1 MKAKLYLLFFF
12 VQLITAMEIE
22 ISITNQELTLRDDNG
37 VIKTYKISTSKY
49 GEGSTENSFKT
60 PLGKHE
66 IKKMIGKDVII
77 GGRFIGRVHTGE
89 VFPIYSD
96 QEIYVKEDVV
106 QKFLEIFSFF
116 ISIVFPNLSKNFL
129 TFLSLG
135 QIIIGPFLIPING
148 IGITRVTFLFLVYF
162 FNFSK
167 LFVKFCNNII
177 KNISNL

>member
-22 ISITNQELTLRDDNG
+22 ISITNQELILRDDSG
-37 VIKTYKISTSKY
+37 VIKTYKISTSKF
-49 GEGSTENSFKT
+49 GEGSKENSFKT

-106 QKFLEIFSFF
+106 QSRILWLSGLED
-116 ISIVFPNLSKNFL
+116 N
-129 TFLSLG
+129 
-135 QIIIGPFLIPING
+135 INKG
-148 IGITRVTFLFLVYF
+148 IGVDSFARYIYIHGTPEEWLLGSKASKGCIRMSNKDVIELFDKVHEGMI
-162 FNFSK
+162 
-167 LFVKFCNNII
+167 VNI
-177 KNISNL
+177 K

>member
-1 MKAKLYLLFFF
+1 MKAKLYILFFF

-22 ISITNQELTLRDDNG
+22 ISITNQELILRDDSG
-37 VIKTYKISTSKY
+37 VIKTYKISTSKF

-106 QKFLEIFSFF
+106 QSRILWLSGLED
-116 ISIVFPNLSKNFL
+116 N
-129 TFLSLG
+129 
-135 QIIIGPFLIPING
+135 INKG
-148 IGITRVTFLFLVYF
+148 IGVDSFARYIYIHGTPEEWLLGSKASKGCIRMSNKDVIELFEKVHEGMI
-162 FNFSK
+162 
-167 LFVKFCNNII
+167 VNI
-177 KNISNL
+177 K

>member
-1 MKAKLYLLFFF
+1 MKAKLYILFFF

-22 ISITNQELTLRDDNG
+22 ISITNQELILRDDSG
-37 VIKTYKISTSKY
+37 VIKTYKISTSKF
-49 GEGSTENSFKT
+49 GVGSTENSFKT

-106 QKFLEIFSFF
+106 QSRILWLSGLED
-116 ISIVFPNLSKNFL
+116 N
-129 TFLSLG
+129 
-135 QIIIGPFLIPING
+135 INKG
-148 IGITRVTFLFLVYF
+148 IGVDSFARYIYIHGTPEEWLLGTKASKGCIRMSNKDVIDLFDKVHEGM
-162 FNFSK
+162 
-167 LFVKFCNNII
+167 VVNI
-177 KNISNL
+177 K

>member
-22 ISITNQELTLRDDNG
+22 ISITNQELILRDDTG
-37 VIKTYKISTSKY
+37 VIKTYKISSSKF
-49 GEGSTENSFKT
+49 GEGSKENSFKT

-106 QKFLEIFSFF
+106 QSRILWLSGLED
-116 ISIVFPNLSKNFL
+116 N
-129 TFLSLG
+129 
-135 QIIIGPFLIPING
+135 INKG
-148 IGITRVTFLFLVYF
+148 IGVDSFARYIYIHGTPEEWLLGSKASKGCIRMSNKDVIELFEKVHEGMI
-162 FNFSK
+162 
-167 LFVKFCNNII
+167 VNI
-177 KNISNL
+177 K

>member
-22 ISITNQELTLRDDNG
+22 ISITNQELILRDDSG
-37 VIKTYKISTSKY
+37 VIKTYKISTSKF
-49 GEGSTENSFKT
+49 GEGSKENSFKT

-89 VFPIYSD
+89 IFPIYSD

-106 QKFLEIFSFF
+106 QSRILWLSGLE
-116 ISIVFPNLSKNFL
+116 NN
-129 TFLSLG
+129 
-135 QIIIGPFLIPING
+135 INKG
-148 IGITRVTFLFLVYF
+148 IGVDSFARYIYIHGTPEEWLLGSKASKGCIRMSNKDVIELFDKVHEGMI
-162 FNFSK
+162 
-167 LFVKFCNNII
+167 VNI
-177 KNISNL
+177 K

>member
-22 ISITNQELTLRDDNG
+22 ISITNQELILRDDTG
-37 VIKTYKISTSKY
+37 VIKTYKISSSKF
-49 GEGSTENSFKT
+49 GEGSKENSFKT

-106 QKFLEIFSFF
+106 QSRILWLSGLED
-116 ISIVFPNLSKNFL
+116 N
-129 TFLSLG
+129 
-135 QIIIGPFLIPING
+135 INKG
-148 IGITRVTFLFLVYF
+148 IGVDSFARYIYIHGTPEEWLLGSKASKGCIRMSNKDVIELFYKVHE
-162 FNFSK
+162 
-167 LFVKFCNNII
+167 VMIVNI
-177 KNISNL
+177 K

>member
-22 ISITNQELTLRDDNG
+22 ISITNQELILRDDSG
-37 VIKTYKISTSKY
+37 VIKTYKISTSKF
-49 GEGSTENSFKT
+49 GEGSKENSFKT

-89 VFPIYSD
+89 IFPIYTD

-106 QKFLEIFSFF
+106 QSRIIWLSGLE
-116 ISIVFPNLSKNFL
+116 
-129 TFLSLG
+129 
-135 QIIIGPFLIPING
+135 
-148 IGITRVTFLFLVYF
+148 
-162 FNFSK
+162 
-167 LFVKFCNNII
+167 NNINKGKGVDSFARYIYIHGTPEEWLLGSKASKGCIRMSNKDVIELFDKVHEGMIVNI
-177 KNISNL
+177 K

>member
-22 ISITNQELTLRDDNG
+22 ISITNQELILRDDNG
-37 VIKTYKISTSKY
+37 VIKTYKISSSKF
-49 GEGSTENSFKT
+49 GEGSEENSFKT

-106 QKFLEIFSFF
+106 QSRILWLSGLED
-116 ISIVFPNLSKNFL
+116 N
-129 TFLSLG
+129 
-135 QIIIGPFLIPING
+135 INKG
-148 IGITRVTFLFLVYF
+148 IGVDSFARYIYIHGTPEEWLLGSKASKGCIRMSNKDVIELFDKVHEGMI
-162 FNFSK
+162 
-167 LFVKFCNNII
+167 VNI
-177 KNISNL
+177 K

>member
-66 IKKMIGKDVII
+66 IKKMIGDWLITQSPQHWLDILQPADIWCAEVLEWDKMMQNDGFKVLDMLQRIK
-77 GGRFIGRVHTGE
+77 RFDGLDIQTLRCPIRINDQIYKSDRAAPVVGQHTKQISE
-89 VFPIYSD
+89 
-96 QEIYVKEDVV
+96 E
-106 QKFLEIFSFF
+106 FS
-116 ISIVFPNLSKNFL
+116 L
-129 TFLSLG
+129 
-135 QIIIGPFLIPING
+135 
-148 IGITRVTFLFLVYF
+148 
-162 FNFSK
+162 
-167 LFVKFCNNII
+167 
-177 KNISNL
+177 

>member
-106 QKFLEIFSFF
+106 QSRILWLSGLE
-116 ISIVFPNLSKNFL
+116 NN
-129 TFLSLG
+129 
-135 QIIIGPFLIPING
+135 INKG
-148 IGITRVTFLFLVYF
+148 IGVDSFARYIYIHGTPEEWLLGSKASKGCIRMSNKDVIEL
-162 FNFSK
+162 FSK
-167 LFVKFCNNII
+167 VHEGMTVII
-177 KNISNL
+177 K

>member
-22 ISITNQELTLRDDNG
+22 ISITNQELTLRDDSG
-37 VIKTYKISTSKY
+37 VIKTYKISTSKF
-49 GEGSTENSFKT
+49 GEGSKENSFKT

-89 VFPIYSD
+89 IFPIYSD

-106 QKFLEIFSFF
+106 QSRILWLSGLE
-116 ISIVFPNLSKNFL
+116 NN
-129 TFLSLG
+129 
-135 QIIIGPFLIPING
+135 INKG
-148 IGITRVTFLFLVYF
+148 IGVDSFARYIYIHGTPEEWLLGSKASKGCIRMSNKDVIELFDKVHEGMI
-162 FNFSK
+162 
-167 LFVKFCNNII
+167 VNI
-177 KNISNL
+177 K

>member
-22 ISITNQELTLRDDNG
+22 ISITNQELILRDESG
-37 VIKTYKISTSKY
+37 VIKTYKISTSKF
-49 GEGSTENSFKT
+49 GEGSKENSFKT

-89 VFPIYSD
+89 IFPIYTD

-106 QKFLEIFSFF
+106 QSRIIWLSGLE
-116 ISIVFPNLSKNFL
+116 
-129 TFLSLG
+129 
-135 QIIIGPFLIPING
+135 
-148 IGITRVTFLFLVYF
+148 
-162 FNFSK
+162 
-167 LFVKFCNNII
+167 NNINKGKGVDSFARYIYIHGTPEEWLLGSKASKGCIRMSNKDVIELFDKVHEGMIVNI
-177 KNISNL
+177 K

>member
-22 ISITNQELTLRDDNG
+22 ISITNQELILRDDSG
-37 VIKTYKISTSKY
+37 VIKTYKISTSKF
-49 GEGSTENSFKT
+49 GEGSEENSFKT

-89 VFPIYSD
+89 IFPIYSD

-106 QKFLEIFSFF
+106 QSRILWLSGLE
-116 ISIVFPNLSKNFL
+116 NN
-129 TFLSLG
+129 
-135 QIIIGPFLIPING
+135 INKG
-148 IGITRVTFLFLVYF
+148 IGVDSFARYIYIHGTPEEWLLGSKASKGCIRMSNKDVIELFDKVHEGMI
-162 FNFSK
+162 
-167 LFVKFCNNII
+167 VNI
-177 KNISNL
+177 K